1 MSLRNIG
8 LHAVLHSFLGLLVI
22 PAVADDVVIEIPRY
36 EGGVQVSSG
45 SIPNCCSN
53 HSMTSVNASSLAM
66 KGCTTLGGYCMTS
79 RNAPFLT
86 FDLSSIP
93 EDATIESV
101 RLKGTRSSPRS
112 GGGNALV
119 AFLPYGE
126 VGPSMFNVFNGGS
139 TNINWTLS
147 SAFSISLPTDQFN
160 DPDRDRFMVV
170 RLTMGGEYASFIRNT
185 RNVAPILEVTLST
198 PPCIGDFNDDGMVNS
213 ADLGFLVACWG
224 QSNHDA
230 DLNDDGM
237 VNATDLGIMLGN
249 WGPCPGP

>member
-1 MSLRNIG
+1 MSQRNFS
-8 LHAVLHSFLGLLVI
+8 LQAVLLSSLGLLVI
-22 PAVADDVVIEIPRY
+22 PAVAGDVVIEVPRY
-36 EGGVQVSSG
+36 QAGVQVSSG
-45 SIPNCCSN
+45 TIPNCCSN
-53 HSMTSVNASSLAM
+53 HSMTSVNASSLAK
-66 KGCTTLGGYCMTS
+66 KGCTTLGGYCMGS

-101 RLKGTRSSPRS
+101 RLTGSRSSPRS
-112 GGGNALV
+112 GGGTAHV

-126 VGPSMFNVFNGGS
+126 VGSSMFNVFNGGY

-147 SAFSISLPTDQFN
+147 SYFSISLPPGQFN

-170 RLTMGGEYASFIRNT
+170 RLTMGGEYASYIRNT
-185 RNVAPILEVTLST
+185 RSVAPTLEITLST
-198 PPCIGDFNDDGMVNS
+198 PPCVGDVNDDGEVNS

-224 QSNHDA
+224 PTNHDA
-230 DLNDDGM
+230 DLNDDG
-237 VNATDLGIMLGN
+237 VVDSSDLGIMLGN

>member
-1 MSLRNIG
+1 MSQRSI
-8 LHAVLHSFLGLLVI
+8 HLHSALLSSLGLLVI
-22 PAVADDVVIEIPRY
+22 PAVADNVVIEIPRY
-36 EGGVQVSSG
+36 EAGVQVSSG

-53 HSMTSVNASSLAM
+53 HSMTSVNASSLSM
-66 KGCTTLGGYCMTS
+66 KGCTTMGGYCMTS

-101 RLKGTRSSPRS
+101 RLKGSRSSPRS
-112 GGGNALV
+112 GGGTALV

-126 VGPSMFNVFNGGS
+126 VGTSMFNVFNGGS

-147 SAFSISLPTDQFN
+147 SAFSISLPADQFN
-160 DPDRDRFMVV
+160 APDRDRFMVT
-170 RLTMGGEYASFIRNT
+170 RLTMGGEYASYIRNT
-185 RNVAPILEVTLST
+185 RNVAPILEVTLVT
-198 PPCIGDFNDDGMVNS
+198 PPCVGDVNGDGEVNS

-224 QSNHDA
+224 PSNHDA
-230 DLNDDGM
+230 DLNDDG
-237 VNATDLGIMLGN
+237 VVDSSDLGIMLGN